1 MLKLLSTYGS
11 SWLNEYISTLIPHY
25 QIFMNY
31 LKLSFAFF
39 ILCFSINLSASAQQD
54 TAILSNILNKSKI
67 IAERYPS
74 EKVYLHFDKPYYSVA
89 DTMFFKAY
97 LTYEQNVP
105 SPLSK
110 VVYVDLINSQDSI
123 VKSLK
128 LPVTNSVAYGS
139 LELDMINFKQ
149 GNYHVRAY
157 TVWMFNSDPDYFFT
171 KSIPIGEAIDKKLIT
186 HISYNN
192 TQTDKSQ
199 VIDAQIQFKNLDKI
213 PVAGKSVNWSV
224 TSNYEVVS
232 KGRGLTDQNGILKIS
247 IVPRKNEFITTGNLV
262 TEVSMGNQEPPVAA
276 SFVLK
281 PVVGKNDIQFFPE
294 GGELIKGVPT
304 QVAFKAINQKGLGVD
319 LTGTLTDN
327 DGNQI
332 TTFTYSHLGMGSFYL
347 NAEGAKTYKANI
359 TFKDGSKKSFDLPK
373 AIESGISIQA
383 TASNPELINFKIV
396 ANDTYFQQNQGKSIY
411 IVAQNGG
418 RIYYAAQ
425 SKLQTQVTAAKIPAD
440 KFPSGI
446 IQMTLF
452 AADGQPISERLVF
465 VLHKNAMNLTLKTDL
480 PAYKPRQKVRMTV
493 SAKDSTQRLAGD
505 FSISVTDLQKV
516 PVDENTETTILSS
529 LLLTSDLKGFVE
541 RPNYYFIKTDEKK
554 RQELDILML
563 TQGYRRF
570 SYKEILAGRFPT
582 TTYMPEQGITVT
594 GTLRDRTGMPVKRGA
609 LRLTSPGRTLSS
621 EALTSNMGLFTF
633 PNLVFEDGAELLI
646 NAKYNAAGSN
656 MMIMLDNPPFPE
668 VTKNPSAATEVVNI
682 DSTLSSYLDNSKKQY
697 SNLRTLKEVKITG
710 ATVKKPSHQDYIA
723 LTGLSMMPDHMI
735 DGERFKDCNDLMMC
749 LKTLAVGMTFDID
762 KFYVSRSYNQGDR
775 TPVQIFINGNA
786 VDAVSVSSVMP
797 NDVESVEI
805 FTQDQLGIVF
815 KQYQC
820 NGVIV
825 INTKKVEKS
834 NISLADLKKMM
845 PQSNMLKFTPKGYT
859 KARDFYSPKYAT
871 QTSSYTGNDLRTTIY
886 WNPKVITN
894 AAGDTA
900 VEFYNADGKGTY
912 RAVIEGV
919 DANGNV
925 GRFVYR
931 YTVK

>member
-1 MLKLLSTYGS
+1 
-11 SWLNEYISTLIPHY
+11 
-25 QIFMNY
+25 MNY

-39 ILCFSINLSASAQQD
+39 ILCFSISISASAQQD

-67 IAERYPS
+67 IAERYPA

-89 DTMFFKAY
+89 DTMYFKAY
-97 LTYEQNVP
+97 LTFEQNVP

-128 LPVTNSVAYGS
+128 LPVTNSVAYGR
-139 LELDMINFKQ
+139 LDLDMVNIKQ
-149 GNYHVRAY
+149 DNYHVRAY
-157 TVWMFNSDPDYFFT
+157 TVWMFNAGPEYFFT
-171 KSIPIGEAIDKKLIT
+171 KNIPIGEAIDKKLIT

-199 VIDAQIQFKNLDKI
+199 VINAKIQFKNLDKI
-213 PVAGKSVNWSV
+213 PVAGKAVNWSV

-232 KGRGLTDQNGILKIS
+232 RGKGVTDQSGILKLSIS
-247 IVPRKNEFITTGNLV
+247 PRKNEPITTGNLV
-262 TEVSMGNQEPPVAA
+262 TEVNMGPQDPPVTA

-281 PVVGKNDIQFFPE
+281 PVVGNNDIQFFPE
-294 GGELIKGVPT
+294 GGELVKGVPT
-304 QVAFKAINQKGLGVD
+304 QIGFKAINQKGLGID
-319 LTGTLTDN
+319 LTGILTDN

-332 TTFTYSHLGMGSFYL
+332 TTFSSTHLGMGSFYL
-347 NAEGAKTYKANI
+347 NAEGSKTYKANI
-359 TFKDGSKKSFDLPK
+359 TFKDGIKKTFNLPK
-373 AIESGISIQA
+373 SVESGMSVQVNA
-383 TASNPELINFKIV
+383 TNPDMVNFKIV
-396 ANDTYFQQNQGKSIY
+396 ANDAYFQQNQGKSIS

-418 RIYYAAQ
+418 RVYYAAQ
-425 SKLQTQVTAAKIPAD
+425 SKLSTQVTAAKIPAD

-452 AADGQPISERLVF
+452 GADGQPVSERMFF
-465 VLHKNAMNLTLKTDL
+465 VLRKDGMNLSLKSDL
-480 PAYKPRQKVRMTV
+480 PAYKPRQKVRMTI
-493 SAKDSTQRLAGD
+493 SAKDSTTRLVGD
-505 FSISVTDLQKV
+505 FSLSVTDLQKV

-529 LLLTSDLKGFVE
+529 LLLTSDLQGYVE

-554 RQELDILML
+554 RQELDVLML

-570 SYKEILAGRFPT
+570 SYKEILANKFPVT
-582 TTYMPEQGITVT
+582 NFMPEEGITFT
-594 GTLRDRTGMPVKRGA
+594 GTLRDRTGMPLKKAG

-621 EALTSNMGLFTF
+621 QALTTNMGVFTF
-633 PNLVFEDGAELLI
+633 KNLVFEDGAELVI
-646 NAKYNAAGSN
+646 NANYGAGN
-656 MMIMLDNPPFPE
+656 NNMIMLDAPFIPE
-668 VTKNPSAATEVVNI
+668 ITKNPAAAVEQVNI

-710 ATVKKPSHQDYIA
+710 ATVKKPSHADHIA
-723 LTGLSMMPDHMI
+723 LTGLSMMADHTVA
-735 DGERFKDCNDLMMC
+735 GERLQDCNDLLMC
-749 LKTLAVGMTFDID
+749 LKTFATGMTFDTD

-775 TPVQIFINGNA
+775 TPAQIFINGNA
-786 VDAVSVSSVMP
+786 VDAISVNSVMP
-797 NDVESVEI
+797 KDVESVEI
-805 FTQDQLGIVF
+805 FTQDQLGLVF

-834 NISLADLKKMM
+834 NMTLADLKKMM
-845 PQSNMLKFTPKGYT
+845 PQNNILKFTPKGYT
-859 KARDFYSPKYAT
+859 RAKDFYSPKYTT

-886 WNPKVITN
+886 WNPKIVTN

-900 VEFYNADGKGTY
+900 VEFYNSDGKGTY

-919 DANGNV
+919 DINGNV

>member
-1 MLKLLSTYGS
+1 
-11 SWLNEYISTLIPHY
+11 
-25 QIFMNY
+25 MNY

-39 ILCFSINLSASAQQD
+39 ILCFSISISASAQQD

-67 IAERYPS
+67 IAERYPA

-89 DTMFFKAY
+89 DTMYFKAY
-97 LTYEQNVP
+97 LTFEQNVP

-139 LELDMINFKQ
+139 LDLDMVNIKQ
-149 GNYHVRAY
+149 DNYHVRAY
-157 TVWMFNSDPDYFFT
+157 TVWMFNAGPEYFFT
-171 KSIPIGEAIDKKLIT
+171 KNIPIGEAIDKKLIT

-199 VIDAQIQFKNLDKI
+199 VINAKIQFKNLDKI
-213 PVAGKSVNWSV
+213 PVAGKAVNWSV

-232 KGRGLTDQNGILKIS
+232 RGKGVTDQSGILKLSIS
-247 IVPRKNEFITTGNLV
+247 PRKNEPITTGNLV
-262 TEVSMGNQEPPVAA
+262 TEVNMGPQDPPVTA

-281 PVVGKNDIQFFPE
+281 PVVGNNDIQFFPE
-294 GGELIKGVPT
+294 GGELVKGVPT
-304 QVAFKAINQKGLGVD
+304 QIGFKAINQKGLGID
-319 LTGTLTDN
+319 LTGVLTDN

-332 TTFTYSHLGMGSFYL
+332 TTFSSTHLGMGSFYL
-347 NAEGAKTYKANI
+347 NAEGSKTYKANI
-359 TFKDGSKKSFDLPK
+359 TFKDGTKKTFNLPK
-373 AIESGISIQA
+373 SVESGMSIQVNA
-383 TASNPELINFKIV
+383 TNPDMVNFKIV
-396 ANDTYFQQNQGKSIY
+396 ANDAYFQQNQGKSIS

-418 RIYYAAQ
+418 RVYYAAQ
-425 SKLQTQVTAAKIPAD
+425 SKLSTQVTAAKIPAD

-452 AADGQPISERLVF
+452 GADGQPVSERMFF
-465 VLHKNAMNLTLKTDL
+465 VLRKDGMNLSLKSDL
-480 PAYKPRQKVRMTV
+480 PAYKPRQKVRMTI
-493 SAKDSTQRLAGD
+493 SAKDSTTRLVGD
-505 FSISVTDLQKV
+505 FSLSVTDLQKV

-529 LLLTSDLKGFVE
+529 LLLTSDLQGYVE

-554 RQELDILML
+554 RQEMDVLML

-570 SYKEILAGRFPT
+570 SYKEILANKFPVT
-582 TTYMPEQGITVT
+582 NFMPEEGITFT
-594 GTLRDRTGMPVKRGA
+594 GTLRDRTGMPLKKAG

-621 EALTSNMGLFTF
+621 QALTTNMGVFTF
-633 PNLVFEDGAELLI
+633 KNLVFEDGAELVI
-646 NAKYNAAGSN
+646 NANYGAGN
-656 MMIMLDNPPFPE
+656 NNMIMLDAPFIPE
-668 VTKNPSAATEVVNI
+668 ITKNPAAAVEQVNI

-710 ATVKKPSHQDYIA
+710 ATVKKPSHADHIA
-723 LTGLSMMPDHMI
+723 LTGLSMMADHTVA
-735 DGERFKDCNDLMMC
+735 GERLQDCNDLLMC
-749 LKTLAVGMTFDID
+749 LKTFATGMTFDTD

-775 TPVQIFINGNA
+775 TPAQIFINGNA
-786 VDAVSVSSVMP
+786 VDAISVNSVMP
-797 NDVESVEI
+797 KDVESVEI
-805 FTQDQLGIVF
+805 FTQDQLGLVF
-815 KQYQC
+815 TQYQC

-834 NISLADLKKMM
+834 NMTLADLKKMM
-845 PQSNMLKFTPKGYT
+845 PQNNILKFTPKGYT
-859 KARDFYSPKYAT
+859 RAKDFYSPKYTT

-886 WNPKVITN
+886 WNPKIVTN
-894 AAGDTA
+894 AAGDTV
-900 VEFYNADGKGTY
+900 VEFYNSDGKGTY

-919 DANGNV
+919 DINGNV

>member
-1 MLKLLSTYGS
+1 
-11 SWLNEYISTLIPHY
+11 
-25 QIFMNY
+25 MNY

-39 ILCFSINLSASAQQD
+39 ILCFSISISASAQQD

-67 IAERYPS
+67 IAERYPA

-89 DTMFFKAY
+89 DTMYFKAY
-97 LTYEQNVP
+97 LTFEQNVP

-139 LELDMINFKQ
+139 LDLDMVNIKQ
-149 GNYHVRAY
+149 DNYHVRAY
-157 TVWMFNSDPDYFFT
+157 TVWMFNAGPEYFFT
-171 KSIPIGEAIDKKLIT
+171 KNIPIGEAIDKKVIT

-199 VIDAQIQFKNLDKI
+199 VINAKIQFKNLDKI
-213 PVAGKSVNWSV
+213 PVAGKAVNWSV

-232 KGRGLTDQNGILKIS
+232 RGKGVTDQSGILKLSIS
-247 IVPRKNEFITTGNLV
+247 PRKNEPITTGNLV
-262 TEVSMGNQEPPVAA
+262 TEVNMGPQDPPVTA

-281 PVVGKNDIQFFPE
+281 PVVGNNDIQFFPE
-294 GGELIKGVPT
+294 GGELVKGVPT
-304 QVAFKAINQKGLGVD
+304 QIGFKAINQKGLGIE
-319 LTGTLTDN
+319 LTGVLTDN

-332 TTFTYSHLGMGSFYL
+332 TTFSSTHLGMGSFYL
-347 NAEGAKTYKANI
+347 NAEGSKTYKANI
-359 TFKDGSKKSFDLPK
+359 TFKDGTKKTFNLPK
-373 AIESGISIQA
+373 SVESGMSIQVNA
-383 TASNPELINFKIV
+383 TNPDVVNFKIV
-396 ANDTYFQQNQGKSIY
+396 ANDAYFQQNQGKSIS

-418 RIYYAAQ
+418 RVYYAAQ
-425 SKLQTQVTAAKIPAD
+425 SKLSTQVTAAKIPAD

-452 AADGQPISERLVF
+452 GADGQPVSERMFF
-465 VLHKNAMNLTLKTDL
+465 VLRKDGMNLSLKSDL
-480 PAYKPRQKVRMTV
+480 PAYKPRQKVRMTI
-493 SAKDSTQRLAGD
+493 SAKDSTTRLVGD
-505 FSISVTDLQKV
+505 FSLSVTDLQKV

-529 LLLTSDLKGFVE
+529 LLLTSDLQGYVE

-554 RQELDILML
+554 RQELDVLML
-563 TQGYRRF
+563 TQAYRRF
-570 SYKEILAGRFPT
+570 SYKEILANKFPVT
-582 TTYMPEQGITVT
+582 NFMPEEGITFT
-594 GTLRDRTGMPVKRGA
+594 GTLRDRTGMPLKKAG

-621 EALTSNMGLFTF
+621 QALTTNMGVFTF
-633 PNLVFEDGAELLI
+633 KNLVFEDGAELVI
-646 NAKYNAAGSN
+646 NANYGAGN
-656 MMIMLDNPPFPE
+656 NNMIMLDAPFIPE
-668 VTKNPSAATEVVNI
+668 ITKNPAAAVEQVNI

-710 ATVKKPSHQDYIA
+710 ATVKKPSHADHIA
-723 LTGLSMMPDHMI
+723 LTGLSMMADHTVA
-735 DGERFKDCNDLMMC
+735 GERLQDCNDLLMC
-749 LKTLAVGMTFDID
+749 LKTFATGMTFDTD

-775 TPVQIFINGNA
+775 TPAQIFINGNA
-786 VDAVSVSSVMP
+786 VDAISVNSVMP
-797 NDVESVEI
+797 KDVESVEI
-805 FTQDQLGIVF
+805 FTQDQLGLVF

-834 NISLADLKKMM
+834 NMTLADLKKMM
-845 PQSNMLKFTPKGYT
+845 PQNNILKFTPKGYT
-859 KARDFYSPKYAT
+859 RAKDFYSPKYTT

-886 WNPKVITN
+886 WNPKIVTN
-894 AAGDTA
+894 AAGDTV
-900 VEFYNADGKGTY
+900 VEFYNSDGKGTY

-919 DANGNV
+919 DINGNV

>member
-1 MLKLLSTYGS
+1 
-11 SWLNEYISTLIPHY
+11 
-25 QIFMNY
+25 MNY

-39 ILCFSINLSASAQQD
+39 ILCLSLSISASAQQD

-67 IAERYPS
+67 IADRYPA

-89 DTMFFKAY
+89 DTMYFKAY
-97 LTYEQNVP
+97 LTFEQNVP

-139 LELDMINFKQ
+139 LDLDMVNFKQ
-149 GNYHVRAY
+149 DNYHVRAY
-157 TVWMFNSDPDYFFT
+157 TVWMFNAGPEYFFT

-186 HISYNN
+186 HITYDN

-199 VIDAQIQFKNLDKI
+199 VINAKIQFKNLDKI
-213 PVAGKSVNWSV
+213 PVAGKTVNWSV

-232 KGRGLTDQNGILKIS
+232 RGKGVTDQSGILKLS
-247 IVPRKNEFITTGNLV
+247 IIPRKNEIISTGNLV
-262 TEVSMGNQEPPVAA
+262 TEINMGTQDPPLSS

-281 PVVGKNDIQFFPE
+281 PVSGNNDVQFFPE
-294 GGELIKGVPT
+294 GGELIKGIPT
-304 QVAFKAINQKGLGVD
+304 QIAFKAINPKGLGID

-332 TTFTYSHLGMGSFYL
+332 TTFTSSHLGMGSFYL
-347 NAEGAKTYKANI
+347 NAEGTKVYKANI

-373 AIESGISIQA
+373 PVESGLSLQV
-383 TASNPELINFKIV
+383 TTTNPEVVNFKIV
-396 ANDTYFQQNQGKSIY
+396 ANEAYFQQNQGKSIS

-418 RIYYAAQ
+418 RVYYAAQ
-425 SKLQTQVTAAKIPAD
+425 SKLQTQVTAAKIPTN
-440 KFPSGI
+440 KLPSGI

-452 AADGQPISERLVF
+452 GAEGQPLSERMIF
-465 VLHKNAMNLTLKTDL
+465 VMRKDGMNLTMKSDL
-480 PAYKPRQKVRMTV
+480 PVYKPRQKVRITV
-493 SAKDSTQRLAGD
+493 SAKDSTARLAGD
-505 FSISVTDLQKV
+505 FSLSVTDLQKV

-529 LLLTSDLKGFVE
+529 LLLTSDLKGYVE

-554 RQELDILML
+554 RQELDVLML

-570 SYKEILAGRFPT
+570 SYKEILANRFPVT
-582 TTYMPEQGITVT
+582 TFMPEQGITFT
-594 GTLRDRTGMPVKRGA
+594 GTLRDRTGMPLKKAG

-621 EALTSNMGLFTF
+621 QALTTNMGVFTF
-633 PNLVFEDGAELLI
+633 PNLVFDDGAELVI
-646 NAKYNAAGSN
+646 NANYGAGN
-656 MMIMLDNPPFPE
+656 NNMIMLDAPFIPE
-668 VTKNPSAATEVVNI
+668 ITKNPGAAAEVVNI

-710 ATVKKPSHQDYIA
+710 ATVKKPSHTDYIA
-723 LTGLSMMPDHMI
+723 LTGLSMMPDHMVA
-735 DGERFKDCNDLMMC
+735 GERFSDCNDLLMC
-749 LKTLAVGMTFDID
+749 LKTLAVGMTFDVD

-775 TPVQIFINGNA
+775 TPVQVFINGNA
-786 VDAVSVSSVMP
+786 VDVISVNSVMP
-797 NDVESVEI
+797 KDVESVEI

-834 NISLADLKKMM
+834 NMSLADLKKMM
-845 PQSNMLKFTPKGYT
+845 PQNNILKFTPKGYT
-859 KARDFYSPKYAT
+859 RAKDFYSPKYTA

-886 WNPKVITN
+886 WNPKIVTN
-894 AAGDTA
+894 AAGDTV
-900 VEFYNADGKGTY
+900 VEFYNSDGKGTY
-912 RAVIEGV
+912 RAVIEGIDV
-919 DANGNV
+919 NGNV

>member
-1 MLKLLSTYGS
+1 
-11 SWLNEYISTLIPHY
+11 
-25 QIFMNY
+25 MNY

-39 ILCFSINLSASAQQD
+39 ILCFTISISASAQQD

-67 IAERYPS
+67 IADRYPA

-89 DTMFFKAY
+89 DTMYFKAY
-97 LTYEQNVP
+97 LTFEQNVP

-123 VKSLK
+123 VKTLK

-139 LELDMINFKQ
+139 LDLDMINFKQ

-157 TVWMFNSDPDYFFT
+157 TVWMFNAGPEYFFT

-186 HISYNN
+186 HISY
-192 TQTDKSQ
+192 TTAQTDKNQ
-199 VIDAQIQFKNLDKI
+199 VIDARIQFKNLDKI
-213 PVAGKSVNWSV
+213 PQAGKTVNWSV

-232 KGRGLTDQNGILKIS
+232 RGKGVTDANGVLKLSISPRGK
-247 IVPRKNEFITTGNLV
+247 EFISTGNLV
-262 TEVSMGNQEPPVAA
+262 TEINMVPQEPPVST

-281 PVVGKNDIQFFPE
+281 PVTGNNDVQFFPE
-294 GGELIKGVPT
+294 GGELVKGVPT
-304 QVAFKAINQKGLGVD
+304 QIAFKAINPKGLGID

-327 DGNQI
+327 EGNQI
-332 TTFTYSHLGMGSFYL
+332 TTFASSHLGMGSFYL

-373 AIESGISIQA
+373 AVEAGISVQVN
-383 TASNPELINFKIV
+383 TASPDIVNFKIV
-396 ANDTYFQQNQGKSIY
+396 ANDSYFQQNQGKSIS

-418 RIYYAAQ
+418 RVYYAAQ
-425 SKLQTQVTAAKIPAD
+425 SKLQTQVTAAKIPTS

-452 AADGQPISERLVF
+452 GSDGQPISERMFF
-465 VLHKNAMNLTLKTDL
+465 VLHKNAMNLTLKSDL
-480 PAYKPRQKVRMTV
+480 PAYKPRQKVRMTI
-493 SAKDSTQRLAGD
+493 SAKDSTTHLVGD
-505 FSISVTDLQKV
+505 FSLSVTDLQKV

-541 RPNYYFIKTDEKK
+541 RPNYYFVKTDEKK
-554 RQELDILML
+554 RQELDVLML

-570 SYKEILAGRFPT
+570 SYKEILANRFPVT
-582 TTYMPEQGITVT
+582 TFMPEQGITFT
-594 GTLRDRTGMPVKRGA
+594 GTLRDRTGMPLKKAG

-621 EALTSNMGLFTF
+621 QALTSNMGVFTF
-633 PNLVFEDGAELLI
+633 PNLVFEDGAELVI
-646 NAKYNAAGSN
+646 NANYGAGN
-656 MMIMLDNPPFPE
+656 NNMIMLDAPFVPDI
-668 VTKNPSAATEVVNI
+668 TKNPAEATEVANI

-710 ATVKKPSHQDYIA
+710 ATVKKPSHTDYIA

-735 DGERFKDCNDLMMC
+735 AGERFADCNDLMMC
-749 LKTLAVGMTFDID
+749 LKTMAVGMTFDVD

-786 VDAVSVSSVMP
+786 VDAISVSSVMP
-797 NDVESVEI
+797 KDVESVEI

-834 NISLADLKKMM
+834 NMSLADLKKLM
-845 PQSNMLKFTPKGYT
+845 PQNNILKFTPKGYT
-859 KARDFYSPKYAT
+859 RAKDFYSPKYVT

-894 AAGDTA
+894 ATGDTA
-900 VEFYNADGKGTY
+900 VEFYNADGRGTY

-919 DANGNV
+919 DVNGNV

-931 YTVK
+931 YIVK